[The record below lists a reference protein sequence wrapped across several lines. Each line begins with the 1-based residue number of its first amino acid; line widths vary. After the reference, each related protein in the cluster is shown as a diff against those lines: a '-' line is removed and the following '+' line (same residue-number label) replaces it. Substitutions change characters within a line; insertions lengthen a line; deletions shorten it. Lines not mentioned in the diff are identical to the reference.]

1 MEAFFGPG
9 IRYPGLISVRL
20 TSLPSVKTFTL
31 TPTQTLMTLIQ
42 TLMTLIRTLMTLIQT
57 LMTLI
62 LNEVYLE
69 ERSSVE
75 GGGHRAVTPAEH
87 NSETQTGGPEEAG
100 AHQVLF
106 GFA

>member
-9 IRYPGLISVRL
+9 ISYPGLISVRL
-20 TSLPSVKTFTL
+20 TSLPSGLPPLASGKTFAL
-31 TPTQTLMTLIQ
+31 TPTQ
-42 TLMTLIRTLMTLIQT
+42 TLMTLIQT

-69 ERSSVE
+69 ERSSVA
-75 GGGHRAVTPAEH
+75 GDGHRAVTPAEH
-87 NSETQTGGPEEAG
+87 NSEAQTGGPEEAG